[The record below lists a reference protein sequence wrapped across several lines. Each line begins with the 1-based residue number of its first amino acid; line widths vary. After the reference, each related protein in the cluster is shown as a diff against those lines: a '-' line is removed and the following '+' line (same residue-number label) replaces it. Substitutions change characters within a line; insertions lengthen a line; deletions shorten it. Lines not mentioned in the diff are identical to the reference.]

1 MGAPTSRQSTA
12 SRFLVCPERPRRVSA
27 SNVSMAP
34 QQEPRVIDGARD
46 AGAGSGQG
54 CVFFVAPFYCEP

>member
-1 MGAPTSRQSTA
+1 MGAPTSDNLPLADFWSVRNPQGA
-12 SRFLVCPERPRRVSA
+12 SLL

-46 AGAGSGQG
+46 AGVGSGQG
-54 CVFFVAPFYCEP
+54 CVLFVVPFYCEP